1 MPYPGKER
9 QRTYQ
14 HCTYFRVKPDTFGQI
29 EKLQWGVSRTA
40 AGASEEEV
48 GTPQEVLLGRARW
61 AQCPP
66 EVPCNEI

>member
-14 HCTYFRVKPDTFGQI
+14 HYAYFRVKPDTFGQI
-29 EKLQWGVSRTA
+29 EKLQWDVSRTA

-48 GTPQEVLLGRARW
+48 GTPQEVLLGRAGW